1 MFARILFILLLAANL
16 GVGVWLWQSARPAPP
31 LPVVDPG
38 VASLAL
44 LSEREVRD
52 SDAATAE
59 LSAAPETAEDWAER
73 QCLSIGPFVAQSD
86 ARAALERLTPYVERI
101 RVREEYVRQ
110 SRGYAVFLP
119 APATREEAL
128 GAARALQQRGVRDY
142 YVVTAGPQQNTISL
156 GLFASRENAERR
168 VAEVTLLGFRPA
180 ITERI
185 DDRAVV
191 FVDLVPP
198 ADRVLDWRSL
208 LPATALSER
217 AIDCF

>member
-16 GVGVWLWQSARPAPP
+16 GLGAWLWQSARPAPP
-31 LPVVDPG
+31 LPAVDPG
-38 VASLAL
+38 VAKLAL

-52 SDAATAE
+52 PNAATAE
-59 LSAAPETAEDWAER
+59 LAAAPETVEEWQAR
-73 QCLSIGPFVAQSD
+73 RCLAIGPFSTQSD
-86 ARAALERLTPYVERI
+86 ARAALDRLTPYVERI

-128 GAARALQQRGVRDY
+128 AAARALQQRGVRDY

-156 GLFASRENAERR
+156 GLFSSRENAERR
-168 VAEVTLLGFRPA
+168 VADVTLLGFRPA

-191 FVDLVPP
+191 FVEVVPV
-198 ADRVLDWRSL
+198 ADRDLDWRSV

-217 AIDCF
+217 PVACF